1 MLIFILAILVC
12 YSTAIVTLPAAEYSA
27 LQDLF
32 DSTQGFQWKWVL
44 PYNPTNGYPWNFTNP
59 YYSNPCN
66 ASYPWQGVTCITEG
80 ISYHVSQVV
89 LPSLSARY
97 HKYYQDIMLPHLF
110 LSAPSHSSLTSIH
123 KFRIVYLAGNLL
135 NGSIPTDIEKF
146 VVNLVVL
153 DLSMNLLT
161 GTIPKSIANL

>member
-1 MLIFILAILVC
+1 MFMINLVFFLAILACCSAV
-12 YSTAIVTLPAAEYSA
+12 IVTIPTAEYSA

-89 LPSLSARY
+89 LPSYR
-97 HKYYQDIMLPHLF
+97 
-110 LSAPSHSSLTSIH
+110 
-123 KFRIVYLAGNLL
+123 LAG
-135 NGSIPTDIEKF
+135 KYR
-146 VVNLVVL
+146 
-153 DLSMNLLT
+153 
-161 GTIPKSIANL
+161 